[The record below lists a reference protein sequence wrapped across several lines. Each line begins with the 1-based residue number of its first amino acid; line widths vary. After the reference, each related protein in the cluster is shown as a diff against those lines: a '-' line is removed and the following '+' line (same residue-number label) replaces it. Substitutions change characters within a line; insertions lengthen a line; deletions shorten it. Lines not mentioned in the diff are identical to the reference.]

1 MPNNCPQDGGFIGS
15 SGCTHPNHNHSE
27 LVKGLLAE
35 KTPRMISAADCDAAL
50 KEGFF
55 VDGANGKRMGFGK
68 DLLEHI
74 ESDVNHSPD
83 DIIAR
88 KERLLFAMHTVT
100 NPDKTEENHRQ
111 IPGRTLYTKA
121 FKDFGILAVTD
132 TETGAVDKVFTYFPR
147 RDGKKRFA
155 APSKT

>member
-68 DLLEHI
+68 ALARHLNEDHVL
-74 ESDVNHSPD
+74 SPKD
-83 DIIAR
+83 MENR
-88 KERLLFAMHTVT
+88 KQRLLYAISTVKT
-100 NPDKTEENHRQ
+100 PDKTEKSHKGLA
-111 IPGRTLYTKA
+111 GRTAYLKS
-121 FKDFGILAVTD
+121 FDDFGIMAISDTD
-132 TETGAVDKVFTYFPR
+132 DKNIEHVFNIIPKR
-147 RDGKKRFA
+147 NLKKGL
-155 APSKT
+155 PPQK